1 MKMKGSEPMSWF
13 DDIFGQSKNKQKN
26 KEKENENISF
36 DHGSEDEEVN
46 EEIYKRPRGKF
57 RFPIDMD
64 VDAETETETE
74 QNSDQEHDSQQEYNY
89 YDERFY
95 NENEAS
101 YPTNRRRRRRRSHDG
116 EEAPS
121 EPQPKKD
128 KGVYENKRLTRPS
141 STEQYSSV
149 FKKKSVHDKE
159 DDAFNRRLSSLN
171 QPKFHASEVP
181 SAIFGM
187 RKQKDVPNSGL
198 KEPST
203 PDTSNIKE
211 EDNKDS
217 NGYEST
223 DNQSSNSEVVRDTP
237 TYSKTDNTINI
248 ENIYAS
254 QIVSEIRKERE
265 KKLQKKKQFE
275 KALREKREQE
285 LQNIQ
290 SEEEK
295 SQIKQ
300 QDEFF
305 KKQASFIKN
314 NQIDEEPEDNTEET
328 TTEDIKSSDDY
339 ITQPNSDENELKF
352 EEESSKESLQPDVND
367 MTTYEFKEINL
378 DIDEEPEEQKQQQE
392 ENLDVEEID
401 GIEPAK
407 EENSEDL
414 DVQFEELTELA
425 TEESNNESLDNQS
438 ENREPVEETAKSS
451 DLQFEEVEDTEI
463 KRVPNESEYNSIEEE
478 NFVEDDI
485 EFEEVPENSNEY
497 FEEEVIEGVESA
509 FNGNENND
517 NFKEDNFV
525 EDDIEFEEVP
535 ETTNEDFEEKDD
547 DEELSFIDDEF
558 TTSEKELNETEDTQ
572 SKVEISESNEELE
585 DKSQLRDEPK
595 NKKKSLEPVLKP
607 NNKKSSPFNVVM
619 TPSDK
624 KKYHT
629 FKNQTSTNV
638 KQETKVN
645 NASENNQTN
654 NDFDNESLET
664 VTKRKG
670 PSFVLPPLTILDDV
684 VEQEDNTEWL
694 EEKKKELDEA
704 FYHFNVPAHVVNMIQ
719 GPTVTRFEL
728 SVEKGVKVSRITALQ
743 DDIKMALAAKDIRIE
758 APIPGTSLVGIEV
771 PNQTPRKIPL
781 GQMIT
786 SKAFQQAESKL
797 TVAMGFK
804 INNEPLLM
812 DISKTP
818 HALIAGA
825 TGSGKSVCINAI
837 LTSLLYKNHP
847 DELKLLLIDPK
858 MVELAPYNDLPH
870 LVSPV
875 ITDVKAATASLKWAV
890 EEMEKRYK
898 EFAELHV
905 RNITAYNK
913 KATYEKRMPKIVIV
927 IDELADLMMMSPQ
940 EVEQS
945 IARIAQKARA
955 CGIHMILATQRPSV
969 NVITG
974 LIKANVPTRISFMV
988 SSSIDSRTILDVGG
1002 AEKLLGNGDMLYL
1015 GNGMNK
1021 PIRVQGAFVSDD
1033 EIDETVSYVSDQMEP
1048 NYLFKQETLLKKVN
1062 EQPADAL
1069 FDDVCEFM
1077 VNEGHI
1083 STSLIQRHFQIGYN
1097 RAARMID
1104 NLEANGFIS
1113 GPNGSKPREV
1123 LISKDTLENGKTNI

>member
-26 KEKENENISF
+26 EKKENENISF
-36 DHGSEDEEVN
+36 GHGSEDEEIN

-64 VDAETETETE
+64 FEAETDKETE
-74 QNSDQEHDSQQEYNY
+74 QNSDQEHDSQQENSY
-89 YDERFY
+89 YDKRFY
-95 NENEAS
+95 NEYEAS
-101 YPTNRRRRRRRSHDG
+101 YPTNRRRRRRRSRD
-116 EEAPS
+116 EEDVPS
-121 EPQPKKD
+121 EPKPKKG
-128 KGVYENKRLTRPS
+128 KGTYENKRFTRPS

-149 FKKKSVHDKE
+149 FKTKSVHDKE

-171 QPKFHASEVP
+171 QPKFHASDVP

-187 RKQKDVPNSGL
+187 RKPKDVPNSGL

-203 PDTSNIKE
+203 PDSTNIKE
-211 EDNKDS
+211 EYSKN
-217 NGYEST
+217 ESA
-223 DNQSSNSEVVRDTP
+223 DDQNSYGEVVRDVP
-237 TYSKTDNTINI
+237 TYSKTENTINI

-275 KALREKREQE
+275 KALKEKREQE

-314 NQIDEEPEDNTEET
+314 NQNNEDEEPESNTEEI
-328 TTEDIKSSDDY
+328 TTEDAKSSDDY
-339 ITQPNSDENELKF
+339 ITQSNSDVNELKY
-352 EEESSKESLQPDVND
+352 ERESSTESLQPDVND

-378 DIDEEPEEQKQQQE
+378 DIDEEPEEQNQQQE
-392 ENLDVEEID
+392 EKLDVEEID
-401 GIEPAK
+401 EIEPVK
-407 EENSEDL
+407 LDSSDDL
-414 DVQFEELTELA
+414 DLQFEELTNIS
-425 TEESNNESLDNQS
+425 TEESNYDSLNNHAEDT
-438 ENREPVEETAKSS
+438 EMAEEPVESS
-451 DLQFEEVEDTEI
+451 DLQFEEVDDTEI
-463 KRVPNESEYNSIEEE
+463 KHVPEGNEYNITE
-478 NFVEDDI
+478 
-485 EFEEVPENSNEY
+485 
-497 FEEEVIEGVESA
+497 
-509 FNGNENND
+509 
-517 NFKEDNFV
+517 EDNFV
-525 EDDIEFEEVP
+525 EDDIEFEEEPEVSNEYSEEQVVEVEDSVTNETGNNDDFKEDNYVVDDIEFEEVP
-535 ETTNEDFEEKDD
+535 EMSKEDIEGNAEG
-547 DEELSFIDDEF
+547 EELTFVEDEF
-558 TTSEKELNETEDTQ
+558 ETSEKDLEEPKGDQTKDEKSETNEEVENNSRLNEEKQ
-572 SKVEISESNEELE
+572 S
-585 DKSQLRDEPK
+585 
-595 NKKKSLEPVLKP
+595 KKKSLEPVLKP

-629 FKNQTSTNV
+629 FKNHASTNL
-638 KQETKVN
+638 KQESKVDN
-645 NASENNQTN
+645 TSKNNQKN
-654 NDFDNESLET
+654 NDFSNESLET

-670 PSFVLPPLTILDDV
+670 PTFVLPPLTILDDV

-771 PNQTPRKIPL
+771 PNQTPKKIPL

-890 EEMEKRYK
+890 DEMEKRYK
-898 EFAELHV
+898 EFARLHV

>member
-26 KEKENENISF
+26 ENKENENISF
-36 DHGSEDEEVN
+36 DHGSEDEEIN

-74 QNSDQEHDSQQEYNY
+74 QNSDQEHDSQQENSY
-89 YDERFY
+89 YDKRFY

-101 YPTNRRRRRRRSHDG
+101 YPTNRRRRRRRSHD
-116 EEAPS
+116 EEDVPP

-128 KGVYENKRLTRPS
+128 KGTYESKRLSRPS

-149 FKKKSVHDKE
+149 FKTKSVHDKE

-171 QPKFHASEVP
+171 QPKFHASDVP

-187 RKQKDVPNSGL
+187 RKPKDVPNSGL

-203 PDTSNIKE
+203 PDSTNIKE
-211 EDNKDS
+211 EYNRDS
-217 NGYEST
+217 NKNEST
-223 DNQSSNSEVVRDTP
+223 DNQKSNGEVVRDVP
-237 TYSKTDNTINI
+237 TYSKTENTINI

-275 KALREKREQE
+275 KALKEKREQE

-295 SQIKQ
+295 TQIKQ

-314 NQIDEEPEDNTEET
+314 NQINEDEEPEGSTEEN

-339 ITQPNSDENELKF
+339 ITQFNSDENELKH
-352 EEESSKESLQPDVND
+352 EKESSKESLQPDVND

-378 DIDEEPEEQKQQQE
+378 DINEEAEEQIQPQE
-392 ENLDVEEID
+392 EKLDVEDID
-401 GIEPAK
+401 EIEPVK
-407 EENSEDL
+407 EENSENLDL
-414 DVQFEELTELA
+414 QFEELTDIA
-425 TEESNNESLDNQS
+425 TEESNDESIDNQAEDTES
-438 ENREPVEETAKSS
+438 VEETTESS
-451 DLQFEEVEDTEI
+451 DLQFEEVDDTEI
-463 KRVPNESEYNSIEEE
+463 KRAPEENEYNNSIEED

-485 EFEEVPENSNEY
+485 EFEEVPENSNERS
-497 FEEEVIEGVESA
+497 EEQVVEVAESLYDET
-509 FNGNENND
+509 GND
-517 NFKEDNFV
+517 DFKEDNYV
-525 EDDIEFEEVP
+525 VDDIEFEEVP
-535 ETTNEDFEEKDD
+535 EMTNEDTEGKTE
-547 DEELSFIDDEF
+547 DEELTFVEDEF
-558 TTSEKELNETEDTQ
+558 TTSENELNEPKD
-572 SKVEISESNEELE
+572 EISETNEQVEDKSHSNEE
-585 DKSQLRDEPK
+585 QQ

-629 FKNQTSTNV
+629 FKNQGSTNL
-638 KQETKVN
+638 KQEPKVDN
-645 NASENNQTN
+645 TSENNQTN
-654 NDFDNESLET
+654 NEFNNESLET

-670 PSFVLPPLTILDDV
+670 PTFVLPPLTILDDV

-771 PNQTPRKIPL
+771 PNQTPKKIPL

-786 SKAFQQAESKL
+786 SKAYQQAESKL

-890 EEMEKRYK
+890 DEMEKRYK
-898 EFAELHV
+898 EFAKLHV

-913 KATYEKRMPKIVIV
+913 KATYDKRMPKIVIV

>member
-1 MKMKGSEPMSWF
+1 MKTKGSEPMSWF
-13 DDIFGQSKNKQKN
+13 DDIFGQSKSNQN
-26 KEKENENISF
+26 NEKEKKEQISS
-36 DHGSEDEEVN
+36 DYHPEEDSTN
-46 EEIYKRPRGKF
+46 EEIYRRPKGKF
-57 RFPIDMD
+57 RFPIQM
-64 VDAETETETE
+64 EYEE
-74 QNSDQEHDSQQEYNY
+74 QSDDNLEQYNQSENEPDNKPKVHNHDN
-89 YDERFY
+89 RFY
-95 NENEAS
+95 DENEAS
-101 YPTNRRRRRRRSHDG
+101 FPTNRRRRRRNQNSTQQSFNNASRTQNKDVNNYKNEKNNKTSN
-116 EEAPS
+116 
-121 EPQPKKD
+121 QNKKAEKYNED
-128 KGVYENKRLTRPS
+128 TKFQERL
-141 STEQYSSV
+141 
-149 FKKKSVHDKE
+149 
-159 DDAFNRRLSSLN
+159 NSLH
-171 QPKFHASEVP
+171 QPKFKASEVP

-198 KEPST
+198 KDHST
-203 PDTSNIKE
+203 SDYLNDLKNI
-211 EDNKDS
+211 D
-217 NGYEST
+217 T
-223 DNQSSNSEVVRDTP
+223 DNTKNENIQKDQNGEIIQDVP

-285 LQNIQ
+285 LKNLE

-295 SQIKQ
+295 SQVKNQDYFFKQ
-300 QDEFF
+300 Q
-305 KKQASFIKN
+305 ASYIKN
-314 NQIDEEPEDNTEET
+314 NPNDNSNNEDVDKDNTSELNQSEST
-328 TTEDIKSSDDY
+328 DDEIKM
-339 ITQPNSDENELKF
+339 
-352 EEESSKESLQPDVND
+352 SLQPDVND
-367 MTTYEFKEINL
+367 LTTYEFKEIDL
-378 DIDEEPEEQKQQQE
+378 DFDEESYNSDEQDIGQDMSEPYEDEHVHDQVFENE
-392 ENLDVEEID
+392 ENATFEEVVEVEESD
-401 GIEPAK
+401 VSEQSHH
-407 EENSEDL
+407 EMSEQSSEDE
-414 DVQFEELTELA
+414 QFEEQIDQEHEVINQVEENDTEALNNHKEEGHSEII
-425 TEESNNESLDNQS
+425 EESNHFVEDDISFEDFDVVEDSEPSSEEAFGLVDETLLESPQD
-438 ENREPVEETAKSS
+438 EEAQNTQDIDDQHESNV
-451 DLQFEEVEDTEI
+451 QFEEVE
-463 KRVPNESEYNSIEEE
+463 KS
-478 NFVEDDI
+478 
-485 EFEEVPENSNEY
+485 
-497 FEEEVIEGVESA
+497 
-509 FNGNENND
+509 
-517 NFKEDNFV
+517 
-525 EDDIEFEEVP
+525 
-535 ETTNEDFEEKDD
+535 EEKQ
-547 DEELSFIDDEF
+547 
-558 TTSEKELNETEDTQ
+558 TY
-572 SKVEISESNEELE
+572 
-585 DKSQLRDEPK
+585 
-595 NKKKSLEPVLKP
+595 EPVLKP
-607 NNKKSSPFNVVM
+607 NPTRKSSPFNVLM

-624 KKYHT
+624 RKHQT
-629 FKNQTSTNV
+629 FKNDI
-638 KQETKVN
+638 KRK
-645 NASENNQTN
+645 ENNESNSQVVQEN
-654 NDFDNESLET
+654 KENNESEQA
-664 VTKRKG
+664 TKRKG
-670 PSFVLPPLTILDDV
+670 PLFVLPPVSILDDV
-684 VEQEDNTEWL
+684 VEKEDNSEWL
-694 EEKKKELDEA
+694 EDKKKELDEA

-771 PNQTPRKIPL
+771 PNQSPKKIPL

-858 MVELAPYNDLPH
+858 MVELAPYNNLPH
-870 LVSPV
+870 LVAPV

-890 EEMEKRYK
+890 EEMERRYK
-898 EFAELHV
+898 RFAELHV
-905 RNITAYNK
+905 RNITAFNK
-913 KATYEKRMPKIVIV
+913 KANYEQRMAKIIIV

-1033 EIDETVSYVSDQMEP
+1033 EIDETVSNVSNQMKP
-1048 NYLFKQETLLKKVN
+1048 NYLFKEETLLKKVN
-1062 EQPADAL
+1062 EQPKDAL
-1069 FDDVCEFM
+1069 FNDVCDFM
-1077 VNEGHI
+1077 VKEGHI

-1104 NLEANGFIS
+1104 NLEERGFIS
-1113 GPNGSKPREV
+1113 GPNGSKPRDV
-1123 LISKDTLENGKTNI
+1123 LITKDMLEEKETNN

>member
-1 MKMKGSEPMSWF
+1 MSWF
-13 DDIFGQSKNKQKN
+13 DDIFGQSKSNQKNVKQKN
-26 KEKENENISF
+26 DQETL
-36 DHGSEDEEVN
+36 DHNPEDESQN
-46 EEIYKRPRGKF
+46 EEIYKRPKGKF
-57 RFPIDMD
+57 RFPIQMEYEESTDEND
-64 VDAETETETE
+64 EQQNYSENETEHKY
-74 QNSDQEHDSQQEYNY
+74 HDH
-89 YDERFY
+89 RFY
-95 NENEAS
+95 DENEAS
-101 YPTNRRRRRRRSHDG
+101 FSSNRRRRRRNQNV
-116 EEAPS
+116 EQKPS
-121 EPQPKKD
+121 KNTSKNHYEDVSKD
-128 KGVYENKRLTRPS
+128 YNKNKNT
-141 STEQYSSV
+141 STDYN
-149 FKKKSVHDKE
+149 KKSKKNNEDKLFE
-159 DDAFNRRLSSLN
+159 DRLNALH
-171 QPKFHASEVP
+171 QPKFRATEVP

-198 KEPST
+198 KDHSSS
-203 PDTSNIKE
+203 DHS
-211 EDNKDS
+211 
-217 NGYEST
+217 YESSKENH
-223 DNQSSNSEVVRDTP
+223 DNQNHDDSHKKQSSEIIQDVP
-237 TYSKTDNTINI
+237 TYSKMDNTINI

-275 KALREKREQE
+275 KALKEKREQE
-285 LQNIQ
+285 LKNLESLE

-295 SQIKQ
+295 SQFQ
-300 QDEFF
+300 NQDYFF
-305 KKQASFIKN
+305 KQQASFIKN
-314 NQIDEEPEDNTEET
+314 KPTEYPVNENDEME
-328 TTEDIKSSDDY
+328 SDSE
-339 ITQPNSDENELKF
+339 INSENELNQNEMDSNNDEIKM
-352 EEESSKESLQPDVND
+352 SLQPDVND
-367 MTTYEFKEINL
+367 LTTYEFKEIDL
-378 DIDEEPEEQKQQQE
+378 DFDEELNSEQQAEHDQDKAETEPELELE
-392 ENLDVEEID
+392 IEPELEIEAEEIATD
-401 GIEPAK
+401 FDEELNSEQQAEHEQDKAEIEPELEIEA
-407 EENSEDL
+407 EEIVTDFDEEKVEDS
-414 DVQFEELTELA
+414 T
-425 TEESNNESLDNQS
+425 
-438 ENREPVEETAKSS
+438 
-451 DLQFEEVEDTEI
+451 FEEVESVEQIDKQQSNENDSLYQETIEPSSDAEMYEGPDEEQDVIETVETNDNETLNDAELQNEDDTL
-463 KRVPNESEYNSIEEE
+463 NSMDER
-478 NFVEDDI
+478 NQFVEDDI
-485 EFEEVPENSNEY
+485 SF
-497 FEEEVIEGVESA
+497 
-509 FNGNENND
+509 
-517 NFKEDNFV
+517 
-525 EDDIEFEEVP
+525 
-535 ETTNEDFEEKDD
+535 EDFEEDEPEQATSD
-547 DEELSFIDDEF
+547 DETLELLDESLLVD
-558 TTSEKELNETEDTQ
+558 SEDIEAHEPEEVEHPEDIEVHEPEE
-572 SKVEISESNEELE
+572 VEQPEE
-585 DKSQLRDEPK
+585 KASY
-595 NKKKSLEPVLKP
+595 EPVLKP
-607 NNKKSSPFNVVM
+607 KPTRKTSPFNVVM

-624 KKYHT
+624 RKHQT
-629 FKNQTSTNV
+629 FKKDVMTRDTNDA
-638 KQETKVN
+638 KSHENK
-645 NASENNQTN
+645 ENNSN
-654 NDFDNESLET
+654 NEPEQA
-664 VTKRKG
+664 TKRKG
-670 PSFVLPPLTILDDV
+670 PLFVLPPVSILDDI
-684 VEQEDNTEWL
+684 VEQEDNSEWL

-728 SVEKGVKVSRITALQ
+728 SVEKGVKVSKITALQ

-771 PNQTPRKIPL
+771 PNQSPKKIPL

-870 LVSPV
+870 LVAPV

-890 EEMEKRYK
+890 EEMERRYK
-898 EFAELHV
+898 RFAELHV
-905 RNITAYNK
+905 RNITAFNK
-913 KATYEKRMPKIVIV
+913 KANYEQRMAKIIIV

-955 CGIHMILATQRPSV
+955 SGIHMILATQRPSV

-1033 EIDETVSYVSDQMEP
+1033 EIDETVSNVSNQMKP
-1048 NYLFKQETLLKKVN
+1048 NYLFKEETLLKKVN

-1104 NLEANGFIS
+1104 NLEERGFIS
-1113 GPNGSKPREV
+1113 GPNGSKPRDV
-1123 LISKDTLENGKTNI
+1123 LITKDMMEDTETNI

>member
-407 EENSEDL
+407 EENS
-414 DVQFEELTELA
+414 
-425 TEESNNESLDNQS
+425 
-438 ENREPVEETAKSS
+438 
-451 DLQFEEVEDTEI
+451 
-463 KRVPNESEYNSIEEE
+463 
-478 NFVEDDI
+478 
-485 EFEEVPENSNEY
+485 NEY
-497 FEEEVIEGVESA
+497 FEEEVIEGVDSA

>member
-1 MKMKGSEPMSWF
+1 MKTKGSEPMSWF
-13 DDIFGQSKNKQKN
+13 DDIFGQSKSNQN
-26 KEKENENISF
+26 NEKEKKEQISS
-36 DHGSEDEEVN
+36 DYHPEDDSTNDEV
-46 EEIYKRPRGKF
+46 YRRPKGKF
-57 RFPIDMD
+57 RFPIQMEYEEPSDD
-64 VDAETETETE
+64 NLGQYNQSENETEYKPKDH
-74 QNSDQEHDSQQEYNY
+74 NHDN
-89 YDERFY
+89 RFY
-95 NENEAS
+95 DENEAS
-101 YPTNRRRRRRRSHDG
+101 FPTNRRRRRRNQNGTQQSFNNASRTQYNDVNNYKNENNNKS
-116 EEAPS
+116 S
-121 EPQPKKD
+121 NRNKKAEKYNED
-128 KGVYENKRLTRPS
+128 TKFQERL
-141 STEQYSSV
+141 
-149 FKKKSVHDKE
+149 
-159 DDAFNRRLSSLN
+159 NSLH
-171 QPKFHASEVP
+171 QPKFKASEVP

-198 KEPST
+198 KDHST
-203 PDTSNIKE
+203 SDHLNVNKKNDSNNIKNE
-211 EDNKDS
+211 NNQKDR
-217 NGYEST
+217 
-223 DNQSSNSEVVRDTP
+223 NSEIIQDVP

-285 LQNIQ
+285 LKNLE
-290 SEEEK
+290 SDEEK
-295 SQIKQ
+295 SQVKNQDYFFKQ
-300 QDEFF
+300 Q
-305 KKQASFIKN
+305 ASYIKN
-314 NQIDEEPEDNTEET
+314 NPNDNSNNEDVDKDNTSELNQSEYT
-328 TTEDIKSSDDY
+328 DDEIKM
-339 ITQPNSDENELKF
+339 
-352 EEESSKESLQPDVND
+352 SLQPDVND
-367 MTTYEFKEINL
+367 LTTYEFKEIDL
-378 DIDEEPEEQKQQQE
+378 DFDEESYNTDE
-392 ENLDVEEID
+392 L
-401 GIEPAK
+401 
-407 EENSEDL
+407 ENSQDVTEPSEDEL
-414 DVQFEELTELA
+414 DH
-425 TEESNNESLDNQS
+425 NQVVEYD
-438 ENREPVEETAKSS
+438 ENPA
-451 DLQFEEVEDTEI
+451 FEEVEESDVSEQSHHMMSEQSSEDEHFEEHVEQEYEVINPVEENDTEELNNPEEEEHSDI
-463 KRVPNESEYNSIEEE
+463 IEES
-478 NFVEDDI
+478 NHFVEDDI
-485 EFEEVPENSNEY
+485 SFEDFDEVEDSPSSS
-497 FEEEVIEGVESA
+497 EEEFGLVDESLLESTQDEEQHIAQETDEQHESNVQFDEVEKS
-509 FNGNENND
+509 
-517 NFKEDNFV
+517 
-525 EDDIEFEEVP
+525 
-535 ETTNEDFEEKDD
+535 EEKH
-547 DEELSFIDDEF
+547 
-558 TTSEKELNETEDTQ
+558 TN
-572 SKVEISESNEELE
+572 
-585 DKSQLRDEPK
+585 
-595 NKKKSLEPVLKP
+595 EPVLKP
-607 NNKKSSPFNVVM
+607 NPTRKSSPFNVLM

-624 KKYHT
+624 RRHQT
-629 FKNQTSTNV
+629 FKNDIRH
-638 KQETKVN
+638 K
-645 NASENNQTN
+645 ENNESNSQVVQEN
-654 NDFDNESLET
+654 KENNESEQA
-664 VTKRKG
+664 TKRKG
-670 PSFVLPPLTILDDV
+670 PLFVLPPVSILDDV
-684 VEQEDNTEWL
+684 VEEEDNSEWL

-771 PNQTPRKIPL
+771 PNQSPKKIPL

-786 SKAFQQAESKL
+786 SKPFQQAESKL

-858 MVELAPYNDLPH
+858 MVELAPYNNLPH
-870 LVSPV
+870 LVAPV

-890 EEMEKRYK
+890 EEMERRYK
-898 EFAELHV
+898 RFAELHV
-905 RNITAYNK
+905 RNITAFNK
-913 KATYEKRMPKIVIV
+913 KANYEQRMAKIIIV

-1033 EIDETVSYVSDQMEP
+1033 EIDETVSNVSSQMKP
-1048 NYLFKQETLLKKVN
+1048 NYLFKEETLLKKVN
-1062 EQPADAL
+1062 EQPKDAL
-1069 FDDVCEFM
+1069 FNDVCDFM
-1077 VNEGHI
+1077 VKEGHI

-1104 NLEANGFIS
+1104 NLEERGFIS
-1113 GPNGSKPREV
+1113 GPNGSKPRDV
-1123 LISKDTLENGKTNI
+1123 LITKDMIEEKETNN